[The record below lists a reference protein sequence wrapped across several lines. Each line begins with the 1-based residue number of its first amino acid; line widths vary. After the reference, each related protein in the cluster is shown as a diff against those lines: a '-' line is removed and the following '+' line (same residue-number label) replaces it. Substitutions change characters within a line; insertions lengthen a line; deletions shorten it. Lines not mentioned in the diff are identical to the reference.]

1 MIEGTKL
8 FRKKNSP
15 PEEAPPEK
23 VSEENSVDK
32 PASNAV
38 NIDRRQWFGSLVPAF
53 GEGLVKILR
62 ESNNLQSQLH
72 EALHKKTETILQNEQ
87 GPS

>member
-15 PEEAPPEK
+15 AEEAPPEK
-23 VSEENSVDK
+23 VSEEISVDK
-32 PASNAV
+32 PLSNAA
-38 NIDRRQWFGSLVPAF
+38 NIDRRQWFGSLVPAL

-72 EALHKKTETILQNEQ
+72 EALHKKTEKILQNDQ
-87 GPS
+87 DQS